1 MAVWLADMW
10 YSRKQRLTEKS
21 GAMKRLPENIKVL
34 YIASDCMEPYVE
46 VRYSAECIHIY
57 VRRCSEVTVEVQM
70 FFCHRALLLCRHPVV
85 QLSLY
90 LCSVLNKSKLLI
102 CKVFK
107 LFLNSKNATAVS
119 STVTVSRE

>member
-46 VRYSAECIHIY
+46 VRYSAECIR
-57 VRRCSEVTVEVQM
+57 VRKCRTVTVEVQM
-70 FFCHRALLLCRHPVV
+70 FFCHHTLLLCCHPVV
-85 QLSLY
+85 QLLWY
-90 LCSVLNKSKLLI
+90 LCSVLNKSKLFN
-102 CKVFK
+102 VQGP
-107 LFLNSKNATAVS
+107 
-119 STVTVSRE
+119 